1 MNLPGTSTD
10 TSDSKPIPHI
20 IATCPICQ
28 AARREMWKQ
37 GRPDRARLIQEGKEV
52 VAHNQQ
58 ITPDQYPE
66 IYKALAETYD
76 DPIPGKDDAS

>member
-1 MNLPGTSTD
+1 
-10 TSDSKPIPHI
+10 
-20 IATCPICQ
+20 
-28 AARREMWKQ
+28 MWKQ